1 MPDFPIGFKAATNR
15 IMSKIK
21 AEDRVREEA
30 IQQLRNAKA
39 AAPSNRAPMDVVMI
53 FDKSGMTDDIVV
65 GKPPVL
71 KREYLEELEKR
82 RQEIGIERLFR

>member
-1 MPDFPIGFKAATNR
+1 MADFPIGFKAATNR

-30 IQQLRNAKA
+30 VKKLRNSKA
-39 AAPSNRAPMDVVMI
+39 SAPNERAPMDVVMI
-53 FDKSGMTDDIVV
+53 VDNTGRTDDIVV

-82 RQEIGIERLFR
+82 RQEIGIEKLFR

>member
-30 IQQLRNAKA
+30 IKKLRNSKA
-39 AAPSNRAPMDVVMI
+39 SAPSNRAPMNVVMI

>member
-1 MPDFPIGFKAATNR
+1 MPDFPIGFKTASNMGAIRKGAVDRSRSEAAQR
-15 IMSKIK
+15 
-21 AEDRVREEA
+21 
-30 IQQLRNAKA
+30 LRNDKA
-39 AAPSNRAPMDVVMI
+39 AAPPERAPMDVVMI